1 MDVET
6 SRPDSIHEAV
16 RDSLREG
23 LREEA
28 APLSRRLA
36 EVKGLQNNAIG
47 RLSRLETTIESER
60 NARIDDLELLVE
72 LLSEGWRSLNSRL
85 DRIEHLLA
93 LTLTPAA
100 ASNGNGNSAAEL
112 YRLPSAEAR

>member
-1 MDVET
+1 MHET
-6 SRPDSIHEAV
+6 PDPIQQTV

-47 RLSRLETTIESER
+47 RLARLESTLESER
-60 NARIDDLELLVE
+60 NARLDDLELLVY
-72 LLSEGWRSLNSRL
+72 LLTEGWRSLNSRL
-85 DRIEHLLA
+85 DRIEYLLA
-93 LTLTPAA
+93 LTIEPAA
-100 ASNGNGNSAAEL
+100 SAGSSSNGASPAEL
-112 YRLPSAEAR
+112 YRLPTAEAR